1 MKKFYMLLFSLIAL
15 TEINAQNWTVL
26 NSGTASSLSSICFP
40 AMDTGY
46 IAGEAGTIL
55 KTINGGTNWIILDP
69 GHSNWFYTIQLLNT
83 KTGWVAGENGEL
95 LKTIDGGINWESTI
109 LNPWFYRITSIYF
122 PTTDTGYL
130 VAASGLSG
138 GGAIEKSTNGNYFLP
153 ILNGTTSNWL
163 ESVYFPSV
171 NTGYAVG
178 ESGTIIKTTDG
189 GLNWIIQTSG
199 TINNLYSVFFTD
211 MNTGYAV
218 GDSGI
223 ILKTTNGGI
232 NWVNRTSGTLNK
244 LRSVFFADIN
254 TGYAV
259 GNNGVILSTING
271 GSDWTFEFSGTVKN
285 LHSIYFTDLITGYAV
300 GDSGLILK
308 TTNGGGV
315 GISEGSSASSLMKV
329 YPNPTHDEITIETSP
344 ITDNTYVSISNVRG
358 IELIVQ
364 KVINN
369 RTRIDIGNIPSGVY
383 LIRLQNDKTV
393 IVKKIIKE

>member
-1 MKKFYMLLFSLIAL
+1 MLLISLIAL
-15 TEINAQNWTVL
+15 TEVNAQNWTVL
-26 NSGTASSLSSICFP
+26 NSGTASSLSSVCFP
-40 AMDTGY
+40 ALDTGY

-55 KTINGGTNWIILDP
+55 KTINGGISWTILYP
-69 GHSNWFYTIQLLNT
+69 GYSTWFYTIHLLNT

-95 LKTIDGGINWESTI
+95 LKTVDGGINWDPTI

-122 PTTDTGYL
+122 PSPDTGYL
-130 VAASGLSG
+130 VAANTPSG
-138 GGAIEKSTNGNYFLP
+138 GGVIEKSTNGNYFLP
-153 ILNGTTSNWL
+153 ILNETTSNWL

-178 ESGTIIKTTDG
+178 DSGTIIKTTDG
-189 GLNWIIQTSG
+189 GLNWIILSSG
-199 TINNLYSVFFTD
+199 TISNLYSVFFTD

-223 ILKTTNGGI
+223 ILKTTNGGT
-232 NWVNRTSGTLNK
+232 NWVNRTSGTLNG

-259 GNNGVILSTING
+259 GNSGVILSTING
-271 GSDWTFEFSGTVKN
+271 GSDWTIEFSGTVKN
-285 LHSIYFTDLITGYAV
+285 LHSIYFTDLITGYAA

-315 GISEGSSASSLMKV
+315 GIPDGSSVSKLMKI
-329 YPNPTHDEITIETSP
+329 YPNPTHYEITIESSA
-344 ITDNTYVSISNVRG
+344 ITEDTYLSISNVRG
-358 IELIVQ
+358 LELIVQ

-369 RTRIDIGNIPSGVY
+369 ITRIDIGNIPSGVY
-383 LIRLQNDKTV
+383 LIRLQSDKTV
-393 IVKKIIKE
+393 DVAKIIKE